1 MSCNI
6 NNRLFFIDSFQSLSS
21 FLGNLVK
28 NLGKDD
34 LSYLSQEFDT
44 CIFDLENKN
53 DFILLNI

>member
-6 NNRLFFIDSFQSLSS
+6 NNKLVFIDSFQFLSS
-21 FLGNLVK
+21 SLDNLVK

-34 LSYLSQEFDT
+34 FSYISQEFDI
-44 CIFDLENKN
+44 CIFDLVNKN